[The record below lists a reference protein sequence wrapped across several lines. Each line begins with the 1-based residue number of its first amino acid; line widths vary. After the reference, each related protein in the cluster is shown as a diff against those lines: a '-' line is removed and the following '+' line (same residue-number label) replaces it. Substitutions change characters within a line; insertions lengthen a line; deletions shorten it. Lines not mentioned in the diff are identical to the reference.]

1 MVLNQADR
9 NELMGELR
17 VHARD
22 LRVID
27 PALSHAAA
35 SAVLSRE
42 RCLLVS
48 LQQARTCTIPP
59 CSVSRPFA
67 QGNGLLRLSS
77 QRAAR
82 LHVVLGHA
90 MVCTSMGIRGAAQ
103 RVMRTCQTGQG
114 GAHYPQQLS

>member
-1 MVLNQADR
+1 MLPGQADR
-9 NELMGELR
+9 SELMAELR

-48 LQQARTCTIPP
+48 LQQARP
-59 CSVSRPFA
+59 CCMATNLSA
-67 QGNGLLRLSS
+67 LRL
-77 QRAAR
+77 
-82 LHVVLGHA
+82 
-90 MVCTSMGIRGAAQ
+90 
-103 RVMRTCQTGQG
+103 
-114 GAHYPQQLS
+114 

>member
-1 MVLNQADR
+1 MVRNQADR

-48 LQQARTCTIPP
+48 LQQARPCTISL
-59 CSVSRPFA
+59 CSLH
-67 QGNGLLRLSS
+67 QLRFHGS
-77 QRAAR
+77 
-82 LHVVLGHA
+82 GFP
-90 MVCTSMGIRGAAQ
+90 
-103 RVMRTCQTGQG
+103 GQ
-114 GAHYPQQLS
+114 L